1 MMRFSFPKEKTMKFQ
16 RLLLVAWLTIAI
28 TLTGCF
34 TSSPVK
40 QNNTTAIKIGYIPIV
55 DCLPLYVANDKGFFT
70 KQGLTAELVPLQG
83 GPRVIEALTSKGVD
97 FGYSNVVS
105 VIVAHSKGIP
115 IVGVTGGPIET
126 ETRQAHA
133 LMVSESSTIK
143 TPKDLAGKTVAINA
157 LRGLEHVVLRG
168 YLQKNGVD
176 PDSVKIVEAPVPQME
191 GALKNGSVDA
201 IQPAEPFITLAL
213 SHKTARILGHP
224 HTEMRP
230 RIIIA
235 NYNVRQDWLDQNA
248 ETVRKFAAALAEAN
262 AFIAK
267 NDAEARQ
274 ILLKYT
280 QIPQDVIGQV
290 VLPES
295 VDRFDVA
302 DLQFWVDE
310 LARQGIIEKTFPA
323 ENVLKQQ

>member
-1 MMRFSFPKEKTMKFQ
+1 MKTQ
-16 RLLLVAWLTIAI
+16 RLLLVILLSTTI

-34 TSSPVK
+34 NGNQVK
-40 QNNTTAIKIGYIPIV
+40 QDTATAIKIGYIPIV
-55 DCLPLYVANDKGFFT
+55 DCLPLYVANDKGFFA
-70 KQGLTAELVPLQG
+70 KQGLAATLVPLQG
-83 GPRVIEALTSKGVD
+83 GPRIIEALTSKSVD

-115 IVGVTGGPIET
+115 IVGVSGGPIET
-126 ETRQAHA
+126 DSRHAHA
-133 LMVSESSTIK
+133 LMVSESSPIK
-143 TPKDLAGKTVAINA
+143 TPKDLAGKTIAINA
-157 LRGLEHVVLRG
+157 LRGLEHVVLRE
-168 YLQKNGVD
+168 YLQKNGVNA
-176 PDSVKIVEAPVPQME
+176 DSVKIVEAPVPQME

-201 IQPAEPFITLAL
+201 IQPAEPFVTLAL

-224 HTEMRP
+224 HTEVRP

-235 NYNVRQDWLDQNA
+235 NYNVRQDWLDQNV
-248 ETVRKFAAALAEAN
+248 ETARKFAAALAEAN
-262 AFIAK
+262 DFIAK

-274 ILLKYT
+274 ILLKYA

-295 VDRFDVA
+295 VNRFDQA
-302 DLQFWVDE
+302 DVQFWIDE
-310 LARQGIIEKTFPA
+310 LVKQGIIDKTFPA